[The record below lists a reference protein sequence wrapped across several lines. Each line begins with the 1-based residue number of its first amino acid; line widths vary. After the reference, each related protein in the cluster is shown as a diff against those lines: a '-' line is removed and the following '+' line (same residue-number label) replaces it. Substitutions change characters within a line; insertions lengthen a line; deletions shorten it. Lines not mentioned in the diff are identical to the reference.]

1 MLHFHYYYYTSK
13 YVRTKHLDTMKA
25 PAMLVAATLAALAS
39 TASAAVVNSKPF
51 YLVLVS
57 DNSNLDGTALST
69 CHEGAAIESLCKGV
83 PISKSN
89 PDFTT
94 FRLRKDEAGLTSG
107 EITWLED
114 KQTHGTDVRVQA
126 SFIC

>member
-1 MLHFHYYYYTSK
+1 
-13 YVRTKHLDTMKA
+13 MKV
-25 PAMLVAATLAALAS
+25 PATFVAAILAGLAS
-39 TASAAVVNSKPF
+39 TVSAAVVKSKPF
-51 YLVLVS
+51 YLVLES

-89 PDFTT
+89 PQFTT
-94 FRLRKDEAGLTSG
+94 FRLQKDEAGLDFG

-114 KQTHGTDVRVQA
+114 KQTHGTNV
-126 SFIC
+126 